1 MDYVP
6 HIDQF
11 LRALRVNKERLASKS
26 KIAIDAK
33 LLRMLL
39 QALAEASDFNEEF
52 YLANNPDVAEAYA
65 QGQIEDLRS
74 HFVELG
80 YFEGRA
86 GSAPPVDEAFYTSTY
101 ADVAEAVR
109 RGDVKSGTEHYLRS
123 GAAEGR
129 VPNPQ
134 LRERIDAWSVMLRD
148 DLARG

>member
-1 MDYVP
+1 MEYVP

-39 QALAEASDFNEEF
+39 QALAETLEFSEEF
-52 YLANNPDVAEAYA
+52 YLANNPDVADAYTK
-65 QGQIEDLRS
+65 GQIADLKA

-80 YFEGRA
+80 YFEGRT
-86 GSAPPVDEAFYTSTY
+86 GGPPPVDEAFYTSTY

-109 RGDVKSGTEHYLRS
+109 RGDVKSGAEHYMRS

-129 VPNPQ
+129 VPSAALKP
-134 LRERIDAWSVMLRD
+134 RIEAWAMTLRD
-148 DLARG
+148 DVARG